1 MVSRRFYFVF
11 LLTKGQILPP
21 PKICPFARASQ
32 ALLGRGAAM
41 PRPRQFLGS
50 SSGIANEPLETFAFT
65 CSNLT
70 VRTLGAAAAP
80 TRPQPQLRRTRIAL
94 ARSQPAKAG
103 AQRGFCPQK
112 PNGESGD
119 VGAATA
125 AVHIK
130 FQ

>member
-80 TRPQPQLRRTRIAL
+80 TRPQPPPRPARPTL
-94 ARSQPAKAG
+94 AGKAPAH
-103 AQRGFCPQK
+103 
-112 PNGESGD
+112 
-119 VGAATA
+119 AAA
-125 AVHIK
+125 PR
-130 FQ
+130 